1 MSEIVQPIKETEKH
15 QVQAIEIAVFKKG
28 QAIISEGQDTP
39 LFFVILSGQVVLS
52 KRGKIITAL
61 DEQDTFGLE
70 SILLE
75 KPCSYSALALKECRI
90 AKYGPEALDYFIH
103 ESPRMIQNVLASVVH
118 QLTQTMLN
126 VMDDPEPL
134 LADEENVR
142 FYQDG
147 EVISEEKAGWTE
159 FYRLVSTQ
167 GGLQVTESGK
177 EVTRICKPGEF
188 FGLPGSSTGARISSI
203 GQSVVEQFSTDDL
216 DIIIRD
222 YPEAAGQIMRTLIE
236 RLSDKEAERK

>member
-1 MSEIVQPIKETEKH
+1 MGEIVQTFKETDNH
-15 QVQAIEIAVFKKG
+15 QVQAVEIEVFKKG
-28 QAIISEGQDTP
+28 QAIISEGQDIP

-52 KRGKIITAL
+52 KRGKKITTL

-70 SILLE
+70 SLLLE
-75 KPCSYSALALKECRI
+75 KPCSYAARALKECRI

-126 VMDDPEPL
+126 LLDAPEPL
-134 LADEENVR
+134 LTDEEHVR

-147 EVISEEKAGWTE
+147 EVILDEKAGRTE

-167 GGLQVTESGK
+167 GGLLVTRAGK

-188 FGLPGSSTGARISSI
+188 FGLPGSSAGARISSI
-203 GQSVVEQFSTDDL
+203 GQSVIEQYSTDDL

-222 YPEAAGQIMRTLIE
+222 YPEAARQIMHTLIE
-236 RLSDKEAERK
+236 RLSDKEPE